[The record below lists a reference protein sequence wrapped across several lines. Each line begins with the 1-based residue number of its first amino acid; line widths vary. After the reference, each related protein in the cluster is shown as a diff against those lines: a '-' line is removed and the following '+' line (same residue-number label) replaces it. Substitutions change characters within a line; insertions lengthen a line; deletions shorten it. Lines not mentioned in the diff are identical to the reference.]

1 MSMHSNFLPLQNTMK
16 QKSSSNQGEIL
27 CFDSYKRQKQAQ
39 HCIFC
44 NTTSLLQNF
53 KGKTVCSECLQN
65 IPELFSV
72 PSHYVT

>member
-1 MSMHSNFLPLQNTMK
+1 MHSSFLSLQKTTK
-16 QKSSSNQGEIL
+16 QKSSSTQGKIL
-27 CFDSYKRQKQAQ
+27 FFDSYKREKRAQ